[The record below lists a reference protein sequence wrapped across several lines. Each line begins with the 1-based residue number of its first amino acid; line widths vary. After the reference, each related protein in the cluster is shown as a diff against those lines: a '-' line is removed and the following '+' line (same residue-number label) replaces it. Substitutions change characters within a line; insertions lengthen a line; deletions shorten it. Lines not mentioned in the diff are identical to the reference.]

1 MTALVLLSGWRLRVN
16 STSSQLARAAVQR
29 VWRTA
34 IQPVSGLR
42 RTAHVWPDS
51 RSTSCIGGSGHRLA
65 KSQRLHQPEAVVR
78 RCTMGVCSW
87 PKGACQGVTS
97 VARDDH
103 LLGQS
108 LIDAVGALICRST
121 GSEHLVQMVDVAGTS
136 ISTGPAEPRC
146 STAMSLNRCR
156 KCAQ

>member
-1 MTALVLLSGWRLRVN
+1 
-16 STSSQLARAAVQR
+16 
-29 VWRTA
+29 
-34 IQPVSGLR
+34 
-42 RTAHVWPDS
+42 
-51 RSTSCIGGSGHRLA
+51 
-65 KSQRLHQPEAVVR
+65 
-78 RCTMGVCSW
+78 MGVCSW